1 MYIIAKRSDIGK
13 ERVKV
18 KKRWRVMGLAALAL
32 LGAALSLSMLV
43 PASWEL
49 AQENIPSSERDFV
62 DFSGAYD
69 TGTRTLRG
77 TQRMTLTNRTGEA
90 LPEIVLR
97 ANMNGKMDGSLAVSD
112 VKINEQ
118 SVRCAADEADS
129 TVLRMDY
136 LWKPGETIELSFLVL
151 IKAPKTDGAALVTLP
166 KLAVYENGAWRT
178 ETYDALA
185 GRCDGPTFDYR
196 VKELHVQDGMRAAF
210 GGELTFSGDGNS
222 PVYAAQMQGARDIT
236 FALLDGCELRGMAE
250 GVKTT
255 VLAQDWMTA
264 RSLCA
269 RAQEALRSLA
279 DIGLAYPFPALSIVQ
294 TDTGREDGDIGSGI
308 VALSADGDS
317 ERLLQRLTRLI
328 ARQTF
333 GVLVGSDA
341 YREPWLSHSLA
352 SAVEL
357 LAYRERKGLHAYE
370 TRFFENIEIA
380 ARVTRPYG
388 VTVGA
393 GTAAFGGD
401 SEMTQ
406 VLRDQG
412 AAMLLGVE
420 QAVGEETFLQA
431 LDRYAEE
438 NAGKI
443 ASRAELES
451 ALNSAS
457 GSDWSGYLTDE
468 LSF

>member
-1 MYIIAKRSDIGK
+1 M
-13 ERVKV
+13 
-18 KKRWRVMGLAALAL
+18 KKRWLIIGAAVLAL
-32 LGAALSLSMLV
+32 LGATLALSMLA
-43 PASWEL
+43 PSSLEM
-49 AQENIPSSERDFV
+49 AQENAPSSERDFV
-62 DFSGAYD
+62 DFSGTYD

-90 LPEIVLR
+90 LSEIVLR
-97 ANMNGKMDGSLAVSD
+97 ANMNGEMDGSLAVSK

-118 SVRCAADEADS
+118 SVRCAADEVDS
-129 TVLRMDY
+129 TMLRMNY
-136 LWKPGETIELSFLVL
+136 PWKPGETIELSFLVL

-178 ETYDALA
+178 DTYDALA
-185 GRCDGPTFDYR
+185 GRCDGPAFDYR
-196 VKELHVQDGMRAAF
+196 VKYLHVQDGMRAAF
-210 GGELTFSGDGNS
+210 GGELTFSGYDNS

-236 FALLDGCELRGMAE
+236 FALLDGYELRGMAE
-250 GVKTT
+250 GVKVT
-255 VLAQDWMTA
+255 VLAQDWATA
-264 RSLCA
+264 RSLYV
-269 RAQEALRSLA
+269 RTQEALRSLA
-279 DIGLAYPFPALSIVQ
+279 DIGLAYPFPALSVVQ
-294 TDTGREDGDIGSGI
+294 ADTGKEDGDIGSGI
-308 VALSADGDS
+308 VALSTDGDS
-317 ERLLQRLTRLI
+317 EMILQRLTRLI
-328 ARQTF
+328 ARQNF

-341 YREPWLSHSLA
+341 YCEPWLSHSLA
-352 SAVEL
+352 SAAEL
-357 LAYRERKGLHAYE
+357 LAYRERKGRHAYE
-370 TRFFENIEIA
+370 TRFFENNEIA

-393 GTAAFGGD
+393 GMAAFGGD

-412 AAMLLGVE
+412 AAMLLGME

-431 LDRYAEE
+431 LGRYIEE
-438 NAGKI
+438 NAGEI
-443 ASRAELES
+443 ATRADFES

>member
-1 MYIIAKRSDIGK
+1 M
-13 ERVKV
+13 
-18 KKRWRVMGLAALAL
+18 KKRWLIIGAAVLAL
-32 LGAALSLSMLV
+32 LGAILALNMLAPSSLEM
-43 PASWEL
+43 
-49 AQENIPSSERDFV
+49 AQENAPSSERDFV
-62 DFSGAYD
+62 DFSGNYD

-90 LPEIVLR
+90 LSEIVLR
-97 ANMNGKMDGSLAVSD
+97 ANMNGEMDGSLAVSD
-112 VKINEQ
+112 VKINAQ
-118 SVRCAADEADS
+118 SVRCAADEEDS

-136 LWKPGETIELSFLVL
+136 PWKPEETIELSFLVL

-178 ETYDALA
+178 DTYDALA
-185 GRCDGPTFDYR
+185 GRCDGPAFDYR
-196 VKELHVQDGMRAAF
+196 VKYLHVQDGMCAAF
-210 GGELTFSGDGNS
+210 GGELTFSGDDNS

-236 FALLDGCELRGMAE
+236 FALLDGYELRGMAE
-250 GVKTT
+250 GVKAT

-264 RSLCA
+264 RSLYA
-269 RAQEALRSLA
+269 RTREALRSLA
-279 DIGLAYPFPALSIVQ
+279 DIGLAYPFPALSVVQ
-294 TDTGREDGDIGSGI
+294 TDIGKEDGDIGSGI
-308 VALSADGDS
+308 VVLSADGDS
-317 ERLLQRLTRLI
+317 EMILQRLTRLI

-333 GVLVGSDA
+333 GVLVGNDA

-352 SAVEL
+352 SAAEL

-393 GTAAFGGD
+393 GAAAFGGN

-412 AAMLLGVE
+412 AAMLLGME
-420 QAVGEETFLQA
+420 QAVGEATFLQA
-431 LDRYAEE
+431 LGRYVEE
-438 NAGKI
+438 NAGEI
-443 ASRAELES
+443 ATRADFES